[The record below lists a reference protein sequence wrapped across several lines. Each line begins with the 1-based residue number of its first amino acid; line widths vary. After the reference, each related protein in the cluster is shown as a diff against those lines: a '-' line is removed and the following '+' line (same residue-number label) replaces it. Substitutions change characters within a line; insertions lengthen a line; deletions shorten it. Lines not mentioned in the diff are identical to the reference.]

1 MEDRTEKAILSG
13 GIAFMLLCYLACG
26 SFFATAFGLH
36 GITRLLFILCWPA
49 PFALAATAGGFALA
63 IAIGVAR
70 FMFGASRP

>member
-1 MEDRTEKAILSG
+1 MEDSTEKAIVTG
-13 GIAFMLLCYLACG
+13 AVGFMVICYLACG

-49 PFALAATAGGFALA
+49 PFALAAVAGGFALA